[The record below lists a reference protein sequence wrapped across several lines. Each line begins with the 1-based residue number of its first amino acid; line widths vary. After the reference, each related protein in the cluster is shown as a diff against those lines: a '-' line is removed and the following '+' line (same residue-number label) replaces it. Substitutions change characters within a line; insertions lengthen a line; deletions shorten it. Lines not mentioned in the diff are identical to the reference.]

1 MKKTIVFLKSLKG
14 KIFLIV
20 CILLAGIIIRQSL
33 ENLYKEKRVQE
44 GTVTTYEDGS
54 RVGRNLSYAET
65 GPEDNKILEAFYEQF
80 PTATMLVACEEDLT
94 NDGKKDLV
102 VIYNTPEA
110 DEASNNTALV
120 NGGHI
125 RLTVMIDLGN
135 GEEYKHT
142 EPIPA
147 PIENQKIQFQ
157 NIDKADEME
166 FVLQGQKG
174 TKVGY
179 GIFRVIDGK
188 TMNLFGEGMEE
199 C

>member
-1 MKKTIVFLKSLKG
+1 LKG

-65 GPEDNKILEAFYEQF
+65 VPEDNKILEAFYEQF

>member
-65 GPEDNKILEAFYEQF
+65 VPEDNKILEAFYEQF

-142 EPIPA
+142 EPILA